1 MWGGSFDGKSPWRH
15 RCCLGITD
23 LRYRLELLEMRNE
36 FLGAIVVLIRL
47 NHRRLFYSDG
57 FKHKAIH
64 ELQMLDTNCQIQSET
79 SYWRN

>member
-1 MWGGSFDGKSPWRH
+1 
-15 RCCLGITD
+15 
-23 LRYRLELLEMRNE
+23 MRNE